1 MTRIELLYDQVMH
14 RLDMT
19 KETGEEELQEI
30 IRHVIDEEGKREQRL
45 SAGFERADGRHAL
58 HQQLHVPADA
68 GAGSPAAGI
77 RDLSDTA

>member
-30 IRHVIDEEGKREQRL
+30 IRHVIDEEGKRECGFYLLETTNFINSTPVGARDYFVPSRL
-45 SAGFERADGRHAL
+45 Y
-58 HQQLHVPADA
+58 Q
-68 GAGSPAAGI
+68 
-77 RDLSDTA
+77 

>member
-30 IRHVIDEEGKREQRL
+30 IRHVIDEEGKREFL
-45 SAGFERADGRHAL
+45 SLGEK
-58 HQQLHVPADA
+58 
-68 GAGSPAAGI
+68 I
-77 RDLSDTA
+77 RISREEGVKFSVSMGKILL